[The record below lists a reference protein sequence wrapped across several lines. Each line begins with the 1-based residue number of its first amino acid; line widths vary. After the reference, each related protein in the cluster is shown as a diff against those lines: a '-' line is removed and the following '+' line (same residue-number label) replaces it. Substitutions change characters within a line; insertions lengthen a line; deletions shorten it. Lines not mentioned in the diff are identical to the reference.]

1 MYAKAVVAANA
12 FSKYTHT
19 EWRRRRRKER
29 QPLAQ
34 NLKVWGTRIWKKP
47 LTYLLKNELWIF
59 APKFL
64 ALLQFLKML
73 QNWFRFWREKSKIFG
88 AFFTRCTVFENH
100 RKSLI
105 HHCERSELRLHFEW
119 TKVHFLKRPKMV
131 NFGEFLKPETCGQTV
146 LPDRSAF

>member
-34 NLKVWGTRIWKKP
+34 YLNVWGMRIWKKP
-47 LTYLLKNELWIF
+47 FTYLLKNELWIF
-59 APKFL
+59 ALKINSSFTVISKNVAKLIQILARKFKDFWSFFHSMHSVWKSQKKSHSSL
-64 ALLQFLKML
+64 RAKRATFTFWVDKSLLKM
-73 QNWFRFWREKSKIFG
+73 
-88 AFFTRCTVFENH
+88 
-100 RKSLI
+100 
-105 HHCERSELRLHFEW
+105 
-119 TKVHFLKRPKMV
+119 PKMV